1 VFAFIVLI
9 QMLRWTIPR
18 FRFDQLMSLAWKGL
32 IPLATVNVLLV
43 MIVKQFELN
52 TLWLFPLSVAV
63 FVIAGLMATQSSRPF
78 ARRVAVAVEDHAHGH
93 HAHAH

>member
-1 VFAFIVLI
+1 MIIVI

-43 MIVKQFELN
+43 MTVKQFDLH
-52 TLWLFPLSVAV
+52 TLWLFPLSIATFVA
-63 FVIAGLMATQSSRPF
+63 AGLMATQSTRPF
-78 ARRVAVAVEDHAHGH
+78 ARRMTAPVEEHGH
-93 HAHAH
+93 HAPAH